1 MSNYQRAMY
10 TIFKILLTA
19 MIIVGISEIAKRS
32 TLIAGIV
39 ASIPLT
45 SLLALTWLYF
55 DTQSSST
62 VMDLSRNILLMIPPS
77 LTFFIALNSLLG
89 WNTAFTLSL
98 LISIMLTA
106 VVYWIYFYILN
117 FFGVNL
123 K

>member
-32 TLIAGIV
+32 TLIAGIA

-45 SLLALTWLYF
+45 SLLALMWLYF

-77 LTFFIALNSLLG
+77 LTFFIALYSLLG

-98 LISIMLTA
+98 LISIVLTA

>member
-10 TIFKILLTA
+10 TIFKILFTA

-77 LTFFIALNSLLG
+77 LTFFIALYSLLG

-98 LISIMLTA
+98 LISIVLTA

>member
-62 VMDLSRNILLMIPPS
+62 AMDLSRNILLMIPPS
-77 LTFFIALNSLLG
+77 LTFFIALYSLLG
-89 WNTAFTLSL
+89 WDTAFTLSL
-98 LISIMLTA
+98 LISIVLTA

-123 K
+123 V

>member
-62 VMDLSRNILLMIPPS
+62 AMDLSRNILLMIPPS
-77 LTFFIALNSLLG
+77 LTFFIALYNLLG
-89 WNTAFTLSL
+89 WNAAFTLSL
-98 LISIMLTA
+98 LISIVLTA

>member
-10 TIFKILLTA
+10 TIFKILLTT

-98 LISIMLTA
+98 LISIVLTA

-117 FFGVNL
+117 FFEVNL

>member
-10 TIFKILLTA
+10 TIFKILFTA

-55 DTQSSST
+55 DTQSSSA

-77 LTFFIALNSLLG
+77 LTFFIALYSLLG

-98 LISIMLTA
+98 LISIVLTA

>member
-98 LISIMLTA
+98 LISIVLTA

>member
-77 LTFFIALNSLLG
+77 LTFFIALYSLLG

-98 LISIMLTA
+98 LISI
-106 VVYWIYFYILN
+106 
-117 FFGVNL
+117 G
-123 K
+123 

>member
-10 TIFKILLTA
+10 TIFKILFTA

-32 TLIAGIV
+32 TLIACIV

-77 LTFFIALNSLLG
+77 LTFFIALYSLLG
-89 WNTAFTLSL
+89 WNTAFTLSI
-98 LISIMLTA
+98 LISIVLTA

>member
-10 TIFKILLTA
+10 TIFKILFTA

-77 LTFFIALNSLLG
+77 LTFFIALYNLLG

-98 LISIMLTA
+98 LISIALTA

>member
-19 MIIVGISEIAKRS
+19 LIIVGISEIAKRS

-77 LTFFIALNSLLG
+77 LTFFIALYSLLG
-89 WNTAFTLSL
+89 WNTAFTLSI
-98 LISIMLTA
+98 LISIVLTA

>member
-10 TIFKILLTA
+10 TIFKIILTA

-98 LISIMLTA
+98 LISIVLTA

>member
-32 TLIAGIV
+32 SLIAGIV

>member
-10 TIFKILLTA
+10 TIFKILLTT

-32 TLIAGIV
+32 TLVAGIV

-62 VMDLSRNILLMIPPS
+62 VMDLSRNIMLMIPPS

-98 LISIMLTA
+98 LISIVLTA

>member
-62 VMDLSRNILLMIPPS
+62 AMDLSRNILLMIPPS
-77 LTFFIALNSLLG
+77 LTFFIALYSLLG
-89 WNTAFTLSL
+89 WDTAFTLSL
-98 LISIMLTA
+98 LISIVLTA

>member
-98 LISIMLTA
+98 LISIVLTA
-106 VVYWIYFYILN
+106 VVYWIYFYLLN
-117 FFGVNL
+117 FFGVYL
-123 K
+123 

>member
-77 LTFFIALNSLLG
+77 LTFFIALYSLLG

-98 LISIMLTA
+98 LISIVLTA

>member
-10 TIFKILLTA
+10 TIFKILFTA

-77 LTFFIALNSLLG
+77 LTFFIALYNLLG

-98 LISIMLTA
+98 LISIVLTA

>member
-10 TIFKILLTA
+10 TIFKILFTA

-77 LTFFIALNSLLG
+77 LTFFIALYSLLG

-98 LISIMLTA
+98 LISIALTA

>member
-77 LTFFIALNSLLG
+77 LTFFIALYSLLG
-89 WNTAFTLSL
+89 WNTAFTLSI
-98 LISIMLTA
+98 LISIVLTA

-123 K
+123 N

>member
-10 TIFKILLTA
+10 TIFKILFTA

-77 LTFFIALNSLLG
+77 LTFFIALYSLLG
-89 WNTAFTLSL
+89 WNTAFTLSI
-98 LISIMLTA
+98 LISIVLTA

>member
-1 MSNYQRAMY
+1 MY
-10 TIFKILLTA
+10 TIFKILFTA

-32 TLIAGIV
+32 SLIAGIV

-77 LTFFIALNSLLG
+77 LTFFIALYSLLG

-98 LISIMLTA
+98 LISIVLTA

-123 K
+123 N

>member
-62 VMDLSRNILLMIPPS
+62 AMDLSRNILLMIPPS
-77 LTFFIALNSLLG
+77 LTFFIALYSLLG

-98 LISIMLTA
+98 LISIVLTA

>member
-10 TIFKILLTA
+10 TIFKILLTT

-32 TLIAGIV
+32 TLVAGIV

-98 LISIMLTA
+98 LISIVLTA

>member
-10 TIFKILLTA
+10 AIFKILFTA

-77 LTFFIALNSLLG
+77 LTFFIALYSLLG

-98 LISIMLTA
+98 LISIVLTA

>member
-10 TIFKILLTA
+10 TIFKIHFTA